1 MRLLKQQC
9 PVLMLF
15 LNWATYIGGV
25 IFWVFQK
32 DYVAALAWL
41 ALVPLGWWAY
51 IRVFPAISRYIGY
64 GSINDRPAVKLDR
77 AAVKVVHYTAQG
89 CPFCPVVKRRLLA
102 LQEQMAFDLEEVD
115 VTLRPD
121 LLIAK
126 GIRAVPVVEVGGQR
140 LIGHATSEQLA
151 ALIRSGM
158 SKHKTNAIALRDTKI
173 ERISM
178 PL

>member
-15 LNWATYIGGV
+15 LGWAAYVVGV
-25 IFWVFQK
+25 MFWFLQK
-32 DYVAALAWL
+32 DYFAALAWL
-41 ALVPLGWWAY
+41 VLVPLGWWAY
-51 IRVFPAISRYIGY
+51 IRVFPAISRYVGY
-64 GSINDRPAVKLDR
+64 GSIDDRPANEVDR
-77 AAVKVVHYTAQG
+77 AAAKVIHYTAQG

-102 LQEQMAFDLEEVD
+102 LQEKMAFDLEEVD

-126 GIRAVPVVEVGGQR
+126 GIRAVPVVEVGEQR

-151 ALIRSGM
+151 ALIRKGAGEQIKNRVASLE
-158 SKHKTNAIALRDTKI
+158 SSSPQPA
-173 ERISM
+173 
-178 PL
+178 